1 MKKFEDIKVW
11 NTSKL
16 FVKTIYSL
24 TYDIKMKRDYGFQD
38 QIRRASVSIMNNI
51 AEGYERN
58 NDKELIKFL
67 KYSKG
72 SAGEVRSMLHIALEL
87 GYITSD
93 QFRSTVEQ
101 SLDIVTQLSN
111 FISHV
116 QSRVPDKKKS
126 RE

>member
-1 MKKFEDIKVW
+1 
-11 NTSKL
+11 
-16 FVKTIYSL
+16 
-24 TYDIKMKRDYGFQD
+24 MKRDYGFQD

-111 FISHV
+111 FISQV